1 MEFIRKTDNEE
12 VFWKHWNRLVAEQS
26 AGPRYM
32 QSAIENFIEM
42 STSRSLLIGDESI
55 IVVQNTA
62 PVGGVFLPIEESAG
76 VRSISFSGHYTIA
89 PLFADESVCK
99 VLLARV
105 DEVAVRFKVKKVMFV
120 IDPLLFE
127 RYPYNFLSVRDYLD
141 TSFLC
146 YLIDL
151 TLQGDLLRH
160 CRRGHRCDIKTIL
173 KNPEFECFVVD
184 KEHPDYALHEGYREL
199 HRIDAGRVTRSK
211 ASFDSQFKKLKDG
224 NAVLFGM
231 RYAGKPIAYA
241 YYEMLGDK
249 AIYSSAASDPTMTHF
264 PLYHAL
270 MWNAMQYLQKRN
282 TRFIDVGQPA
292 NPSAQ
297 YGYYLD
303 KKTEN
308 IARFKRGFGG
318 RFTNEQR
325 GIKYYDQE
333 LFIKEVTEF
342 RDAYAAS
349 LLSKNHVS
357 E

>member
-1 MEFIRKTDNEE
+1 MEFIKKIDNEE
-12 VFWKHWNRLVAEQS
+12 LFWKHWNRLVAEQS

-42 STSRSLLIGDESI
+42 STSRGLLVGDESVI
-55 IVVQNTA
+55 IVQNMA

-76 VRSISFSGHYTIA
+76 LRSISFSGHHTIA
-89 PLFADESVCK
+89 PLFSDESICK
-99 VLLARV
+99 VLLAYV
-105 DEVAVRFKVKKVMFV
+105 DEVALRFKVKKVMFV

-141 TSFLC
+141 TSLLA

-151 TLQGDLLRH
+151 TLLGDLLRH
-160 CRRGHRCDIKTIL
+160 CRRGHRCDIKAML

-211 ASFDSQFKKLKDG
+211 ASFDSQFQKLKDG

-241 YYEMLGDK
+241 YYEMFGDK
-249 AIYSSAASDPTMTHF
+249 AIYPSAASDPTMTHF

-270 MWNAMQYLQKRN
+270 MWSAMEYARARN
-282 TRFIDVGQPA
+282 IRFIDVGQPA

-297 YGYYLD
+297 YGYYPD
-303 KKTEN
+303 EKVEN

-318 RFTNEQR
+318 RFTNEFR
-325 GIKYYDQE
+325 GIKYFDKE
-333 LFIKEVTEF
+333 LFIKEANEF
-342 RDAYAAS
+342 RDAYAVS
-349 LLSKNHVS
+349 LSLKNHVP